1 MKKKNFMAIMLLI
14 SVTFLVSCSN
24 HKKESDATMQQT
36 PNVVTAPIEF
46 TNIERMIKYPVSIL
60 AYKEN
65 HLAPATAGRVEKI
78 LVDVGDRVRAGQVV
92 AQLDRTNYQQ
102 AYIQYQ
108 KIRLDLMRMDS
119 LLKVGAIAPQQY
131 DQVKMQYDIA
141 KTNLEFLEDN
151 TTLKSPIDGEVTG
164 KYLNDGEIFTMS
176 PAAGVGKPAI
186 VSIMQL
192 DRLKLLVG
200 VSSKYLPNIKRGMK
214 VDVTSEIYPGKIF
227 SGSIDKIYPIVDNMS
242 KTFTVEVII
251 NNEGRI
257 LRPGIFATAS
267 IDIGKDQVLV
277 IPSFVIQ
284 KQSGT
289 NERFVFIYKDGKA
302 IRKIIEVGDVLDD
315 KVEIVSGLNQG
326 DELIVEG
333 QMVIKDG
340 QAVNRISR

>member
-1 MKKKNFMAIMLLI
+1 MKNKNFLAIVLLMNLA
-14 SVTFLVSCSN
+14 FLISCSN
-24 HKKESDATMQQT
+24 SKSSETTVQQT
-36 PNVVTAPIEF
+36 PNVVTSTVELSS
-46 TNIERMIKYPVSIL
+46 IERIIRYPVTIL

-78 LVDVGDRVRAGQVV
+78 LVDIGDPVKTGQVV

-108 KIRLDLMRMDS
+108 KILLDLMRMDS

-164 KYLNDGEIFTMS
+164 KYLNDGEMFTMS
-176 PAAGVGKPAI
+176 PAPGIGKPAI

-192 DRLKLLVG
+192 NRLKMLVG

-214 VDVTSEIYPGKIF
+214 VDITSEIYPGKVF
-227 SGSIDKIYPIVDNMS
+227 TGSIDKIYPTVDNMS

-251 NNEGRI
+251 NNQGHI
-257 LRPGIFATAS
+257 LRPGLFATAS
-267 IDIGKDQVLV
+267 IDIGKDEALV
-277 IPSFVIQ
+277 IPSFIVQ

-289 NERFVFIYKDGKA
+289 NERFVFIYEDGKA
-302 IRKIIEVGDVLDD
+302 IRKSIEVGDVFDD
-315 KVEIVSGLNQG
+315 KVEIVSGLNPG
-326 DELIVEG
+326 DELIIEG
-333 QMVIKDG
+333 QMAVKDG
-340 QAVNRISR
+340 QSVNRVSK

>member
-1 MKKKNFMAIMLLI
+1 
-14 SVTFLVSCSN
+14 
-24 HKKESDATMQQT
+24 
-36 PNVVTAPIEF
+36 
-46 TNIERMIKYPVSIL
+46 
-60 AYKEN
+60 
-65 HLAPATAGRVEKI
+65 
-78 LVDVGDRVRAGQVV
+78 
-92 AQLDRTNYQQ
+92 
-102 AYIQYQ
+102 
-108 KIRLDLMRMDS
+108 LMRMDS

-151 TTLKSPIDGEVTG
+151 TTLKSPINGEVTG

>member
-1 MKKKNFMAIMLLI
+1 MKNKNFLAIMLLLNMA
-14 SVTFLVSCSN
+14 FLISCSN
-24 HKKESDATMQQT
+24 SKSSETTVQQT
-36 PNVVTAPIEF
+36 PNVVTSPIEL
-46 TNIERMIKYPVSIL
+46 TSIERVIRYPVTIL

-78 LVDVGDRVRAGQVV
+78 LVDIGDQVKTGQVV

-108 KIRLDLMRMDS
+108 KIHLDLMRMDS

-131 DQVKMQYDIA
+131 DQVKMQYDVA

-164 KYLNDGEIFTMS
+164 KYLNDGEMFTMS
-176 PAAGVGKPAI
+176 PAPGIGKPAI

-192 DRLKLLVG
+192 NRLKMLVG

-214 VDVTSEIYPGKIF
+214 VDITSEIYPGKVF
-227 SGSIDKIYPIVDNMS
+227 TGSIDKIYPTVDNMS

-251 NNEGRI
+251 NNQGHI
-257 LRPGIFATAS
+257 LRPGLFATAS
-267 IDIGKDQVLV
+267 IDIGKDEALV
-277 IPSFVIQ
+277 IPSFIIQ

-289 NERFVFIYKDGKA
+289 NERFVF
-302 IRKIIEVGDVLDD
+302 L
-315 KVEIVSGLNQG
+315 
-326 DELIVEG
+326 
-333 QMVIKDG
+333 MIKLKL
-340 QAVNRISR
+340 